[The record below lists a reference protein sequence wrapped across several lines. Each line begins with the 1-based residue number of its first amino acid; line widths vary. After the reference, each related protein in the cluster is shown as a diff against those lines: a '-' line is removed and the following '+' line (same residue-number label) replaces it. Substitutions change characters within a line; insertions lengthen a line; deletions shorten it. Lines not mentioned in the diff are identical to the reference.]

1 MGKETRLSDIGFAR
15 RVDAEL
21 DALGYPENHDLRRKA
36 VEICTRVRPDLPEG
50 VVELV
55 ERFRAMARA
64 HYETRHDRSRLLE
77 DQSKLRSDF
86 YAKTADALEAL
97 AGDNAEYRRIIF
109 GGADSLPETSTDLQK
124 RIAKHHQDREA
135 EIAAKDA
142 EIARL
147 REGLGLIE
155 TEISSEETYNP
166 NIAKI
171 VRIALQEDDQ

>member
-1 MGKETRLSDIGFAR
+1 MKCPHCNAPVTNVPDG
-15 RVDAEL
+15 
-21 DALGYPENHDLRRKA
+21 DLRYDPPRRRA
-36 VEICTRVRPDLPEG
+36 RPDLPEG
-50 VVELV
+50 VGELV

-86 YAKTADALEAL
+86 YAKTADTLEAL
-97 AGDNAEYRRIIF
+97 AADN
-109 GGADSLPETSTDLQK
+109 T
-124 RIAKHHQDREA
+124 
-135 EIAAKDA
+135 AKDA

-155 TEISSEETYNP
+155 TDISSAETYNP

-171 VRIALQEDDQ
+171 VRIALQEHGE